1 MKAEEVKKMSDA
13 ELTETAKQLR
23 TQLFELRVQ
32 AVTEKLE
39 NPRRFGQ
46 IRKDVAR
53 VKTELRARELATTGA
68 EK

>member
-1 MKAEEVKKMSDA
+1 MKQEEVKKMSD
-13 ELTETAKQLR
+13 EQLTETAKQLR
-23 TQLFELRVQ
+23 EQLFELKVQ

-53 VKTELRARELATTGA
+53 VKTEQRARELAA
-68 EK
+68 AK

>member
-1 MKAEEVKKMSDA
+1 MKSEEVKKMSDDQLA
-13 ELTETAKQLR
+13 ETVKQLR
-23 TQLFELRVQ
+23 TQLFELKVQ

-53 VKTELRARELATTGA
+53 VKTEQRAREMAANGA
-68 EK
+68 DN

>member
-1 MKAEEVKKMSDA
+1 MKSEEVKKMSDDQLA
-13 ELTETAKQLR
+13 ETVKQLR
-23 TQLFELRVQ
+23 TQLFELKVQ

-53 VKTELRARELATTGA
+53 VKTEQRARETAANGSGN
-68 EK
+68 